1 MARVLGSVMIGF
13 IISIVL
19 AYFAFRLLDWIFS
32 PGNRQIREG
41 DFVKEIN
48 GQYYIVRETEIAP
61 EKIEPPVFKLR
72 IVK

>member
-1 MARVLGSVMIGF
+1 MISF
-13 IISIVL
+13 MISIVL

-32 PGNRQIREG
+32 PRNRQIREG

-48 GQYYIVRETEIAP
+48 GQYYIVREAEIAPEKAEIAP
-61 EKIEPPVFKLR
+61 EKIEPPPRLR